1 MGMLGSG
8 LVKRFYLVSDVFTL
22 FFSVVLV
29 VCSNNQPE
37 KLITYIAREYEA
49 KHDMQY
55 QPCASQSVFKVCS
68 ATPAVLSPKVSH
80 LGGVTH
86 ASFAINLTLRHHW
99 SSDVEPSGTKH
110 RPESRIWDQ
119 PTNLGNFSDLSGDKS
134 GYFEP
139 KHDVFP
145 NPNQVDLVP

>member
-1 MGMLGSG
+1 MLGSG
-8 LVKRFYLVSDVFTL
+8 LVKRFYLVSDVFSL
-22 FFSVVLV
+22 FFCVVLV

-37 KLITYIAREYEA
+37 KLITFIAREFKL

-55 QPCASQSVFKVCS
+55 QQRASQSVFHVCS
-68 ATPAVLSPKVSH
+68 VTPAVLSPKVSH
-80 LGGVTH
+80 LSGVTH

-99 SSDVEPSGTKH
+99 GSDVGPSGTKH

-139 KHDVFP
+139 KHDFF
-145 NPNQVDLVP
+145 PNQVDLVP